1 MSPRKKKT
9 PSVDTQKNFDKSKK
23 VIATKRTTKSKSKSK
38 PKPKPM
44 VTERKGLGRNPESD
58 EHLLQSLEN
67 KRKKLKEKKAYTALI
82 TINELDFLLELAR
95 ENN

>member
-1 MSPRKKKT
+1 MSPRKKKE
-9 PSVDTQKNFDKSKK
+9 SALRSRTQEKLDKSLKEA
-23 VIATKRTTKSKSKSK
+23 ATGKKSK
-38 PKPKPM
+38 PKPQPQPK
-44 VTERKGLGRNPESD
+44 VKSGLGRNPESD

-95 ENN
+95 E

>member
-23 VIATKRTTKSKSKSK
+23 VSATKTTT
-38 PKPKPM
+38 KPKPM
-44 VTERKGLGRNPESD
+44 AIEMKGSGRNPESD

-67 KRKKLKEKKAYTALI
+67 KRKKLKDKKAYTALI

>member
-1 MSPRKKKT
+1 MSPRKKKE
-9 PSVDTQKNFDKSKK
+9 SALRSRTQEKLDKSLKEA
-23 VIATKRTTKSKSKSK
+23 ATGKKSK
-38 PKPKPM
+38 PKPQPQPK
-44 VTERKGLGRNPESD
+44 VKSGLGRNPESD

>member
-1 MSPRKKKT
+1 
-9 PSVDTQKNFDKSKK
+9 
-23 VIATKRTTKSKSKSK
+23 
-38 PKPKPM
+38 M

>member
-23 VIATKRTTKSKSKSK
+23 VIATKRTTKSKA
-38 PKPKPM
+38 KPKPM

>member
-9 PSVDTQKNFDKSKK
+9 PAVDTQKNFDKSKK
-23 VIATKRTTKSKSKSK
+23 VIANKRTTKSKPK

-44 VTERKGLGRNPESD
+44 VTERKGLGRNLESD

>member
-23 VIATKRTTKSKSKSK
+23 VIATKRTTKSKPK

-58 EHLLQSLEN
+58 EHLLQSVEN

>member
-23 VIATKRTTKSKSKSK
+23 VIATKRNTKSKPK

>member
-23 VIATKRTTKSKSKSK
+23 VIANKITTKSKPK

>member
-23 VIATKRTTKSKSKSK
+23 VIATKRTTKSKPK
-38 PKPKPM
+38 PNPKPM

-58 EHLLQSLEN
+58 EHLLKSLEN

-95 ENN
+95 E

>member
-9 PSVDTQKNFDKSKK
+9 PSVDTQKNFDKSQK
-23 VIATKRTTKSKSKSK
+23 VIATKRTTK